1 MAVKTLVDLKKDFL
15 KTYYSISSGK
25 VLLDL
30 IFTDYKNSPSELK
43 AIPSLEVLAKQKVS
57 QIPDA
62 TVIPPVVVED
72 LFTILQQIILLD
84 PNQLTELQQEITAQ
98 ALELETVEP
107 FEGDTGAPP
116 PPSITDAG
124 GGGG

>member
-84 PNQLTELQQEITAQ
+84 PDQLTEIQQEITAQ

>member
-43 AIPSLEVLAKQKVS
+43 AIPSLEILAKQKVS

-72 LFTILQQIILLD
+72 LFTLLQQIVLLD
-84 PNQLTELQQEITAQ
+84 PDQLAELQQEITAQ
-98 ALELETVEP
+98 ALELQTVEP

-124 GGGG
+124 SGGG